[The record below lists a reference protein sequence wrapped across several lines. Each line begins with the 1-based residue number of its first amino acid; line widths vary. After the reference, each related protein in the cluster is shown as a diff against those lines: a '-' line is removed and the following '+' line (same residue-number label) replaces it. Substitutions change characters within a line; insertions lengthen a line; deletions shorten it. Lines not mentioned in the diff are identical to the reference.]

1 MAWLPAL
8 SQQASP
14 QKIEGAGFIRVLF
27 HAPLIEARKNLNH
40 DV

>member
-1 MAWLPAL
+1 MASAVP
-8 SQQASP
+8 QQASP
-14 QKIEGAGFIRVLF
+14 RKIRGAGFIRALF